1 MFSRMDEEIRNILKA
16 TILKKLKRRGKWG
29 HAHTSFDRLSSGIPK
44 HLRGLAK
51 EVAEELIK
59 EGLLLVKPTSYG
71 LEVSLNPRKKAEIDE
86 IIEYLDSNNSEA

>member
-1 MFSRMDEEIRNILKA
+1 MNNEIRKVLKA

-29 HAHTSFDRLSSGIPK
+29 HAHTSFDNLTSGIPK

-59 EGLLLVKPTSYG
+59 EGLLLIKPTSYG
-71 LEVSLNPRKKAEIDE
+71 LEVSLNPRKKDEIDR
-86 IIEYLDSNNSEA
+86 IIEYLNNKS